1 MLPELSPAQ
10 EKLLINL
17 ADPEVP
23 ADWDRDVPAAGLLAL
38 LANAEFHG
46 VLPIVL
52 RKLRERGEAD
62 LPKDAAL
69 LQKLAELRDQMT
81 TATGQSMLLQY
92 HGDRIMKAL
101 AAKGVP
107 A

>member
-17 ADPEVP
+17 ADPEAP
-23 ADWDRDVPAAGLLAL
+23 SDWGKDVSAGDLLAL

-52 RKLRERGEAD
+52 RKFRERGDAN
-62 LPKDAAL
+62 LPKDAGL
-69 LQKLAELRDQMT
+69 RQKLAELRDQMT
-81 TATGQSMLLQY
+81 MATGQS
-92 HGDRIMKAL
+92 
-101 AAKGVP
+101 
-107 A
+107 